1 MTRLSA
7 FLSMQEWP
15 INLYMLQNNTSARKV
30 PRQLRTKYSIELRA
44 FFKIMDI

>member
-15 INLYMLQNNTSARKV
+15 INLYMLENNTSARKSHFIE
-30 PRQLRTKYSIELRA
+30 YSIELRA
-44 FFKIMDI
+44 VFKIMDI